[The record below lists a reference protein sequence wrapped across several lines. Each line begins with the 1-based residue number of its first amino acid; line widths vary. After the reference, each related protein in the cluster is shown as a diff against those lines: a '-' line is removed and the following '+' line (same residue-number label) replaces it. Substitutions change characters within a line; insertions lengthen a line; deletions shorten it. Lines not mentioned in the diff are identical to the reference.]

1 MSSKI
6 AIFIPD
12 LSGGGAERAMI
23 NLVVEFAKRG
33 ILIDLIVIESKGD
46 YKNSLPK
53 EIRLVPLLP
62 QFFKYLP
69 LSQLR
74 LLRSLIKYIVT
85 FLILVK
91 YIKKRNIQILLTTL
105 DISNI
110 IGLITKRYFVK
121 NIILVTRLANILSRR
136 ASTSKNWKI
145 RLLIYIQRRLL
156 STANAIVVNS
166 QDSAEDIKNYV
177 SNVSHLVHIIYNPV
191 TSPNITIQAKKSVN
205 HPWSGSADFKIIL
218 SVNRLHPQKDL
229 PTLLRAFAE
238 VVKLKQSSRLI
249 ILGQGPEENKLKKIA
264 DKLGI
269 RNTVDFVGFQQNP
282 FSWMDKADVFVL
294 SSLFEGCPNTLIEAM
309 ACETPVV
316 STDCQ
321 GGPREILKDG
331 RLGRLVQVGN
341 HKELASAILETL
353 KNPVS
358 SKVLRERAQDF
369 SIKLSV
375 DKYFSFLKDMDKKCN

>member
-33 ILIDLIVIESKGD
+33 IFIDLIVIESKGD

-53 EIRLVPLLP
+53 EIRLVSLMPK
-62 QFFKYLP
+62 FFKYLP

-121 NIILVTRLANILSRR
+121 NIILVTRLANILSRQ

-145 RLLIYIQRRLL
+145 RLLR
-156 STANAIVVNS
+156 TCP
-166 QDSAEDIKNYV
+166 K
-177 SNVSHLVHIIYNPV
+177 
-191 TSPNITIQAKKSVN
+191 IT
-205 HPWSGSADFKIIL
+205 
-218 SVNRLHPQKDL
+218 
-229 PTLLRAFAE
+229 
-238 VVKLKQSSRLI
+238 
-249 ILGQGPEENKLKKIA
+249 
-264 DKLGI
+264 
-269 RNTVDFVGFQQNP
+269 
-282 FSWMDKADVFVL
+282 
-294 SSLFEGCPNTLIEAM
+294 
-309 ACETPVV
+309 
-316 STDCQ
+316 
-321 GGPREILKDG
+321 
-331 RLGRLVQVGN
+331 
-341 HKELASAILETL
+341 
-353 KNPVS
+353 
-358 SKVLRERAQDF
+358 
-369 SIKLSV
+369 
-375 DKYFSFLKDMDKKCN
+375 

>member
-74 LLRSLIKYIVT
+74 LLRPLKYIVT
-85 FLILVK
+85 FPILVK

-105 DISNI
+105 PMPNI
-110 IGLITKRYFVK
+110 ISLIIKKYFVK
-121 NIILVTRLANILSRR
+121 NIILVTRLPNTFSSIV
-136 ASTSKNWKI
+136 STSKNWKI
-145 RLLIYIQRRLL
+145 RLLIYIQRPLL
-156 STANAIVVNS
+156 LTANAIVVNS
-166 QDSAEDIKNYV
+166 RDSAKNIKV
-177 SNVSHLVHIIYNPV
+177 HLSNVSHLVHIIYNPV

-205 HPWSGSADFKIIL
+205 HPWIGSADFKIIL
-218 SVNRLHPQKDL
+218 SVNRLDPEKDL

-238 VVKLKQSSRLI
+238 IVKSKQSSRLI
-249 ILGQGPEENKLKKIA
+249 ILGKGPEENKLKKIA

-282 FSWMDKADVFVL
+282 FSWMAKADVFVL
-294 SSLFEGCPNTLIEAM
+294 SSLYEGLPNTLVEAM
-309 ACETPVV
+309 ACGTPVV
-316 STDCQ
+316 STNCQ
-321 GGPREILKDG
+321 TGPRETLKDG

-369 SIKLSV
+369 SVELSV
-375 DKYFSFLKDMDKKCN
+375 DRYFSLFKEMDKKRY